1 MLLSFLP
8 RDLCELTCHLASV
21 HELTHT
27 LTPTQ
32 HNTFV
37 SSPRTLLSHMHRTC
51 ALTGCSLTSPVRMR
65 LSAMLALA
73 ALVASTSAQVR
84 LACALRACGLAAA
97 YTDTVGLTDSVDFDH
112 CHSCGSPWPPSP
124 PGGVSDK
131 SPTAARSVVIFRG
144 SCNLSSSPRA
154 ASLLARSGDVYSMLQ
169 LLFIMLVCAGGDQ
182 THDNTFLQCPA

>member
-1 MLLSFLP
+1 LP
-8 RDLCELTCHLASV
+8 PRFCTRTHPHTHSHTTQHICEFATYAS
-21 HELTHT
+21 LTHA
-27 LTPTQ
+27 P
-32 HNTFV
+32 H
-37 SSPRTLLSHMHRTC
+37 SC

-169 LLFIMLVCAGGDQ
+169 LLFMMLVCAGGDQ